1 MKPRISAPARAL
13 GVLLLLVAGFLVAPQ
28 VVSPARACATT
39 HADFWL
45 TAFTEGPSAPHFY
58 MTPEDQTP
66 RPFQVEGTI
75 AGCTSTDPVHISWAT
90 ADGTAE
96 DDDDYQATS
105 GTSPD
110 LNDPPCSPDQHCPIG
125 HVDDIT
131 IIDDGDQEQVAEHA
145 QLTVSTPS
153 GRVHGPAMVPVYIVD
168 DDGPSRVAFAPV
180 STQQYAQQEHSTSAR
195 IPVFRA
201 GDASVPMTVNYS
213 LAGSGADPAEASDFS
228 PASGQFTFG
237 SGIRLAFLQF
247 TVKNDALVEN
257 DETITATISAAASP
271 STAAFTIMD
280 DNDNDLEAPVTRFN
294 HPLHGR
300 TYDDDDHRIREM
312 ETSSSDTGGSGV
324 VKSWL
329 ALRRQLLNGQC
340 AWYTGSG
347 FASGGCGAKRWLPME
362 LETPDVFVRGVRPL
376 VPSIGTKVKN
386 YRAWTKAQDGA
397 GNTETTFTAGRNVST
412 FEVRRG

>member
-1 MKPRISAPARAL
+1 MTRRIPNSLRPL
-13 GVLLLLVAGFLVAPQ
+13 CVLLPLVAGFLVAPQ

-39 HADFWL
+39 HADIWL
-45 TAFTEGPSAPHFY
+45 TDFTEGPSAPHFY

-75 AGCTSTDPVHISWAT
+75 AGCTSTDPVEVSWAT

-110 LNDPPCSPDQHCPIG
+110 LNNPPCSPDQHCPIG
-125 HVDDIT
+125 YVNDIT

-180 STQQYAQQEHSTSAR
+180 STQQYAQQEHSPSAR

-201 GDASVPMTVNYS
+201 GDASDPMSVGFT
-213 LAGSGADPAEASDFS
+213 LAGSGADPAETTDFG
-228 PASGQFTFG
+228 PASGTINFG
-237 SGIRLAFLQF
+237 SGIRLVFLQF

-257 DETITATISAAASP
+257 DETITATLSAAAS
-271 STAAFTIMD
+271 
-280 DNDNDLEAPVTRFN
+280 
-294 HPLHGR
+294 
-300 TYDDDDHRIREM
+300 
-312 ETSSSDTGGSGV
+312 
-324 VKSWL
+324 
-329 ALRRQLLNGQC
+329 
-340 AWYTGSG
+340 
-347 FASGGCGAKRWLPME
+347 
-362 LETPDVFVRGVRPL
+362 RPL
-376 VPSIGTKVKN
+376 PRSRSSTTTTGTTLPP
-386 YRAWTKAQDGA
+386 RADSATLGT
-397 GNTETTFTAGRNVST
+397 G
-412 FEVRRG
+412 